1 MQTNLAPVCLFVY
14 NRLEETKQTI
24 KALQNN
30 FLAPKSHLYIFSD
43 GSKNEN
49 SRSKVQA
56 IRNYI
61 HSIKGF
67 KNVHVFESKTNK
79 GLATSII
86 DGVTKIINE
95 YNNVIVLEDDLITTP
110 NFLNF
115 MNQAL
120 EFYEFDKKIKSVNG
134 FSLDIKSKIDS
145 VYFQTRPFPW
155 GWATWKDRWNQQ
167 IFDKKRIS
175 DELETDKLIL
185 KKFNKK
191 CGDDMSKM
199 LLNSLNE
206 INDSWYVRWTYS
218 HFINNK
224 ISVYPSRSF
233 IENIGFS
240 ADSTHCGPIDS
251 YKYKLEVRQN
261 INLSLIDFDSIN
273 LKEEKNFLKYFTI
286 SYKLLFRLKL
296 LLTLKGFKLVLKELK
311 FKIK

>member
-1 MQTNLAPVCLFVY
+1 MQNNLAPICLFTY
-14 NRLEETKQTI
+14 NRLEETKLTI
-24 KALQNN
+24 EALQNN
-30 FLAPKSHLYIFSD
+30 FLASDSKLFIFSD
-43 GSKNEN
+43 GPKNEN

-56 IRNYI
+56 VRNYI

-199 LLNSLNE
+199 LLDSLNE

-261 INLSLIDFDSIN
+261 INLSLSDFDSIN
-273 LKEEKNFLKYFTI
+273 LKQEKNFLKYFTI

>member
-1 MQTNLAPVCLFVY
+1 MKLAPIILFTY

-24 KALQNN
+24 LALQKNN
-30 FLAPKSHLYIFSD
+30 LAKDSELYVFSD
-43 GSKNEN
+43 GSKNKEGKK
-49 SRSKVQA
+49 KVEELRLYLQQ
-56 IRNYI
+56 IT
-61 HSIKGF
+61 GF
-67 KNVHVFESKTNK
+67 KKIVIFKSPINQ
-79 GLATSII
+79 GLANSVIE
-86 DGVTKIINE
+86 GVTKILE
-95 YNNVIVLEDDLITTP
+95 EFGKVIVLEDDLITSP

-199 LLNSLNE
+199 LLDSLNE

-261 INLSLIDFDSIN
+261 INLSLSDFDSIN
-273 LKEEKNFLKYFTI
+273 LKQEKNFLKYFTI

>member
-1 MQTNLAPVCLFVY
+1 MKSKLAPICLFTY
-14 NRLEETKQTI
+14 NRLDETIETV
-24 KALQNN
+24 KALQKNY
-30 FLAPKSHLYIFSD
+30 LASDSEFYVFSD
-43 GSKNEN
+43 GPKNE
-49 SRSKVQA
+49 SVKDKVNA
-56 IRNYI
+56 VREFLKTVN
-61 HSIKGF
+61 GF
-67 KNVHVFESKTNK
+67 KSITVFESKFNK
-79 GLATSII
+79 GLANSII

-95 YNNVIVLEDDLITTP
+95 FGKVIILEDDLVTTP

-199 LLNSLNE
+199 LLDSLNE

-261 INLSLIDFDSIN
+261 INLSLSDFDSIN
-273 LKEEKNFLKYFTI
+273 LKQEKNFLKYFTI
-286 SYKLLFRLKL
+286 LYKLLFRLKL